1 MRVAFRLFLM
11 LFLLQGCEVK
21 KESLSASQMTGGI
34 VLHNIWVLKKIE
46 QKIYKKTSRKIYLEF
61 NIKEKTFY
69 GNDGCN
75 QILGR
80 LEKVTKT
87 QLIFSPISGTLMACK
102 NMHTSEKF
110 TQALQLV
117 RFYTVKNLHLY
128 LLDKNKKELLS
139 FIKVD

>member
-1 MRVAFRLFLM
+1 
-11 LFLLQGCEVK
+11 
-21 KESLSASQMTGGI
+21 
-34 VLHNIWVLKKIE
+34 
-46 QKIYKKTSRKIYLEF
+46 
-61 NIKEKTFY
+61 
-69 GNDGCN
+69 
-75 QILGR
+75 
-80 LEKVTKT
+80 
-87 QLIFSPISGTLMACK
+87 MACK